1 MLKAYLHKN
10 DFLLYF
16 SVSERIKLHHHI
28 PLRDM
33 VSRNLYSGYQNFGS
47 LSLNLCVLENGA
59 LQVAGFINL
68 IEENGR
74 HIEGNN
80 NFEQQNKT
88 WSGMDMVAVLQ
99 MAGAGPEVFSEL
111 KASVTLVC
119 TG

>member
-1 MLKAYLHKN
+1 
-10 DFLLYF
+10 
-16 SVSERIKLHHHI
+16 
-28 PLRDM
+28 M

-47 LSLNLCVLENGA
+47 LSVNLCVLENGA

-74 HIEGNN
+74 HIGGNN